1 MKLLQVYQTHCQSI
15 ILLAH

>member
-1 MKLLQVYQTHCQSI
+1 MKLVYQTHCQSI